1 MAITTDSPVPQA
13 VLEEIV
19 AGDGFE
25 AGRTVALSALI

>member
-1 MAITTDSPVPQA
+1 VPQA